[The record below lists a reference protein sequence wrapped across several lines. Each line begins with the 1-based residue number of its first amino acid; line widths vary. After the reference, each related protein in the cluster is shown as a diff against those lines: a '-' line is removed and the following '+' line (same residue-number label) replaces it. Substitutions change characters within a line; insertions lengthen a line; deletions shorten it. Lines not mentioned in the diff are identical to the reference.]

1 MKEIDFRTHLLPLKD
16 KLYRLALRITQNHPE
31 AQDVVQETFI
41 RAWERRS
48 ELAKV
53 ESVEA
58 YMLTVCRNLS
68 IDRCEKCENRNIPLS
83 QTDADAPAADASAQE
98 RLEHDERIRGVRQ
111 ALERLP
117 LRQRMAI
124 QLRDIEGMVI
134 TMQLWQWT
142 LPRTYCA
149 SRSTVLAPHS
159 DRLWKKNSTMDY
171 KFIEQLLERYFAA
184 ETTAEEESLLRA
196 GMAMPDLPEHIA
208 KYREIFECMRS
219 EGEKGL
225 GEDFDQ
231 HIMQVCGVAE
241 QPRITV
247 HAQRRSLLQ
256 NLRPLW

>member
-58 YMLTVCRNLS
+58 YMLKVCRNLA
-68 IDRCEKCENRNIPLS
+68 IDRSEKCENRNIPLS

-98 RLEHDERIRGVRQ
+98 RLEHDERIRSVRK

-124 QLRDIEGMVI
+124 QLRDIEGMSYHDAALAMDI
-134 TMQLWQWT
+134 TEDVLRVT
-142 LPRTYCA
+142 LHRARTA
-149 SRSTVLAPHS
+149 LRQA
-159 DRLWKKNSTMDY
+159 
-171 KFIEQLLERYFAA
+171 LEKEFNY
-184 ETTAEEESLLRA
+184 
-196 GMAMPDLPEHIA
+196 
-208 KYREIFECMRS
+208 
-219 EGEKGL
+219 GL
-225 GEDFDQ
+225 
-231 HIMQVCGVAE
+231 
-241 QPRITV
+241 
-247 HAQRRSLLQ
+247 
-256 NLRPLW
+256 